1 MRRDRTMPELS
12 ADLYGT
18 VSHKLDALQP
28 SGIREF
34 NKEVSKIPGIIKLT
48 LGEPD
53 MATPEH
59 VKQAAIR
66 SIEEDDSHYAPQMGK
81 PELLEAISD
90 YIQNTRDVHYDPQTE
105 IIATVGATEALDATL
120 FAILNTGDKVVV
132 PTPIFSLY
140 FPLIEMTG
148 ATVVQVDTSADNFVL
163 TPEKLEEVL
172 EEEGKGVKAVIL
184 NYPSNPTGREY
195 PQEVLAGLA
204 EVIKKHHLYAIA
216 DEIYSELVY
225 GVEHYSIATMIPER
239 TIFISGLSK
248 SHAMTGYRLG
258 YVAAPAKIMANISKM
273 HAFLVTTVTN
283 NVQVAAAEAL
293 TNGLDDPLEFRKIYQ
308 HRRDLLVAGLKKLGF
323 EMLTPEG
330 AFYLFAKIPAQFGT
344 DDVAFAKQ
352 LAKEAKVGVTPGSAF
367 GKGGDGYVRLSYAS
381 SDENLTEAIK
391 RISEFLDHL
400 A

>member
-1 MRRDRTMPELS
+1 MPELS

-81 PELLEAISD
+81 PELIEAISD

-258 YVAAPAKIMANISKM
+258 YVAAPAKIMTNISKM

-293 TNGLDDPLEFRKIYQ
+293 TNGLNDPLEFRKIYQ

>member
-1 MRRDRTMPELS
+1 MPELS

-59 VKQAAIR
+59 VKRAAIR

-81 PELLEAISD
+81 PELLEAISN
-90 YIQNTRDVHYDPQTE
+90 YIQNTRDVYYDPQTE

-172 EEEGKGVKAVIL
+172 EKEGKGVKAVIL

-195 PQEVLAGLA
+195 PQDVLAGLA
-204 EVIKKHHLYAIA
+204 EVIKQHHLYAIA

-283 NVQVAAAEAL
+283 NVQIAAAEAL
-293 TNGLDDPLEFRKIYQ
+293 TNGLNDPLEFRKIYQ
-308 HRRDLLVAGLKKLGF
+308 SRRDLLVEGLKKLDF

-344 DDVAFAKQ
+344 DDVTFAKQ

-367 GKGGDGYVRLSYAS
+367 GKGGAGYVRLSYAS

-391 RISEFLDHL
+391 RIGEFLDHL

>member
-1 MRRDRTMPELS
+1 MPELS

-34 NKEVSKIPGIIKLT
+34 NKEVSKLPGIIKLT

-90 YIQNTRDVHYDPQTE
+90 YIQNTRDMHYNPQTE

-391 RISEFLDHL
+391 RIGEFLDHL

>member
-1 MRRDRTMPELS
+1 MPELS

-28 SGIREF
+28 SVIREF

-308 HRRDLLVAGLKKLGF
+308 HRRDLLVAGLKELGF

-330 AFYLFAKIPAQFGT
+330 AFYLFAKIPTQFGT

-391 RISEFLDHL
+391 RIGEFLNHL

>member
-1 MRRDRTMPELS
+1 MPELS

-140 FPLIEMTG
+140 FPLIKMTG

>member
-1 MRRDRTMPELS
+1 MPELS

-367 GKGGDGYVRLSYAS
+367 GKGGEGYVRLSYAS

-391 RISEFLDHL
+391 RIGEFLDHL

>member
-1 MRRDRTMPELS
+1 MPELS

-105 IIATVGATEALDATL
+105 IVATVGATEALDATL

-148 ATVVQVDTSADNFVL
+148 ATVVQVDTLADNFVL

-293 TNGLDDPLEFRKIYQ
+293 TNGLNDPLEFRKIYQ

-391 RISEFLDHL
+391 RIGEFLDHL

>member
-1 MRRDRTMPELS
+1 MPELS

-225 GVEHYSIATMIPER
+225 GVEHYSIVTMIPER

-293 TNGLDDPLEFRKIYQ
+293 TNGLNDPLEFRKIYQ

-391 RISEFLDHL
+391 RIGEFLDHL

>member
-1 MRRDRTMPELS
+1 MPELS

-90 YIQNTRDVHYDPQTE
+90 YIQNTRDVHYNPQTE

-204 EVIKKHHLYAIA
+204 EVIKKNHLYAIA

-391 RISEFLDHL
+391 RIGEFLDHL

>member
-1 MRRDRTMPELS
+1 MPELS

-163 TPEKLEEVL
+163 TPEKLEEVP

-258 YVAAPAKIMANISKM
+258 YVAAPAKIMTNISKM

-293 TNGLDDPLEFRKIYQ
+293 TNGLNDPLEFRKIYQ

>member
-1 MRRDRTMPELS
+1 MPELS

-81 PELLEAISD
+81 PELLEAFSD
-90 YIQNTRDVHYDPQTE
+90 YIQNTRDVHYNPQTE

-391 RISEFLDHL
+391 RIGEFLDHL

>member
-1 MRRDRTMPELS
+1 MPELS

-148 ATVVQVDTSADNFVL
+148 ATVVQVDTSADNFIL

-308 HRRDLLVAGLKKLGF
+308 HRRDLLVAGLKELGF

-330 AFYLFAKIPAQFGT
+330 AFYLFAKIPTQFGT

-391 RISEFLDHL
+391 RIGEFLNHL

>member
-1 MRRDRTMPELS
+1 MPELS
-12 ADLYGT
+12 GDLYGT

-293 TNGLDDPLEFRKIYQ
+293 TNGLNDPLEFRKIYQ

-391 RISEFLDHL
+391 RIGEFLDHL

>member
-1 MRRDRTMPELS
+1 MPELS
-12 ADLYGT
+12 ADLYGI

-90 YIQNTRDVHYDPQTE
+90 YIQNTRDVHYNPQTE

-283 NVQVAAAEAL
+283 NVQIAAAEAL

-391 RISEFLDHL
+391 RIGEFLDHL

>member
-1 MRRDRTMPELS
+1 MPELS

-120 FAILNTGDKVVV
+120 FASLNTGDKVVV

-308 HRRDLLVAGLKKLGF
+308 HRRDLLVAGLKELGF

-330 AFYLFAKIPAQFGT
+330 AFYLFAKIPTQFGT

-391 RISEFLDHL
+391 RIGEFLNHL

>member
-1 MRRDRTMPELS
+1 MPELS

-391 RISEFLDHL
+391 RIGVFLDYL

>member
-1 MRRDRTMPELS
+1 MPELS

-293 TNGLDDPLEFRKIYQ
+293 TNGLDDPLEFRKIYP
-308 HRRDLLVAGLKKLGF
+308 HRRDLLVAGLKELGF

-330 AFYLFAKIPAQFGT
+330 AFYLFAKIPTQFGT

-391 RISEFLDHL
+391 RIGEFLNHL

>member
-1 MRRDRTMPELS
+1 MPELS

-90 YIQNTRDVHYDPQTE
+90 YIQNTRDVHYNPQTE

-258 YVAAPAKIMANISKM
+258 YVAAPAKIMANMSKM

-293 TNGLDDPLEFRKIYQ
+293 TNGLNDPLEFRKIYQ

-391 RISEFLDHL
+391 RIGEFLDHL

>member
-1 MRRDRTMPELS
+1 MPELS

-66 SIEEDDSHYAPQMGK
+66 SIEEDESHYAPQMGK
-81 PELLEAISD
+81 PEILAAISD

-293 TNGLDDPLEFRKIYQ
+293 TNGLNDPLEFRKIYQ

-391 RISEFLDHL
+391 RIGEFLDHL

>member
-1 MRRDRTMPELS
+1 MPELS

-204 EVIKKHHLYAIA
+204 EVIKKHHLYAIT

-308 HRRDLLVAGLKKLGF
+308 HRRDLLVAGLKELGF

-330 AFYLFAKIPAQFGT
+330 AFYLFAKIPTQFGT

-391 RISEFLDHL
+391 RIGEFLNHL

>member
-1 MRRDRTMPELS
+1 MPELS

-172 EEEGKGVKAVIL
+172 EEEGNGVKAVIL

-308 HRRDLLVAGLKKLGF
+308 HRRDLLVAGLKELGF

-330 AFYLFAKIPAQFGT
+330 AFYLFAKIPTQFGT

-391 RISEFLDHL
+391 RIGEFLNHL

>member
-1 MRRDRTMPELS
+1 MPELS

-204 EVIKKHHLYAIA
+204 EVIKKYHLYAIA

-293 TNGLDDPLEFRKIYQ
+293 TNGLNDPLEFRKIYQ

-391 RISEFLDHL
+391 RIGEFLDHL

>member
-1 MRRDRTMPELS
+1 MPELS

-140 FPLIEMTG
+140 FPLIAMTG

-172 EEEGKGVKAVIL
+172 KEEGKGVKAVIL

-293 TNGLDDPLEFRKIYQ
+293 TNGLNDPLEFRKIYQ
-308 HRRDLLVAGLKKLGF
+308 HRRDLLVAGLKELGF
-323 EMLTPEG
+323 KMLTPEG

-391 RISEFLDHL
+391 RIGEFLDHL

>member
-1 MRRDRTMPELS
+1 MPELS

-258 YVAAPAKIMANISKM
+258 YVAAPAKIMANVSKM

-293 TNGLDDPLEFRKIYQ
+293 TNGLNDPLEFRKIYQ

-391 RISEFLDHL
+391 RIGEFLDHL

>member
-1 MRRDRTMPELS
+1 MPELS

-132 PTPIFSLY
+132 PTQIFSLY

-293 TNGLDDPLEFRKIYQ
+293 TNGLNDPLEFRKIYQ

-391 RISEFLDHL
+391 RIGEFLDHL

>member
-1 MRRDRTMPELS
+1 MPELS

-195 PQEVLAGLA
+195 PQEVLVGLA

-293 TNGLDDPLEFRKIYQ
+293 TNGLNDPLEFRKIYQ

-391 RISEFLDHL
+391 RIGEFLDHL

>member
-1 MRRDRTMPELS
+1 MPELS

-308 HRRDLLVAGLKKLGF
+308 HRRDLLVAGLKELGF

-330 AFYLFAKIPAQFGT
+330 AFYLFAKIPTQFGT

-391 RISEFLDHL
+391 RIGEFLDHL

>member
-1 MRRDRTMPELS
+1 MPELS

-391 RISEFLDHL
+391 RIGEFLEHL
-400 A
+400 V

>member
-1 MRRDRTMPELS
+1 MPELS

-59 VKQAAIR
+59 VKKAAIR

-140 FPLIEMTG
+140 FPLIAMTG

-293 TNGLDDPLEFRKIYQ
+293 TNGLNDPLEFRKIYQ
-308 HRRDLLVAGLKKLGF
+308 HRRDLLVAGLKELGF
-323 EMLTPEG
+323 KMLTPEG

-391 RISEFLDHL
+391 RIGEFLDHL

>member
-1 MRRDRTMPELS
+1 MPELS

-90 YIQNTRDVHYDPQTE
+90 YIQNTRDVHYNPQTE

-120 FAILNTGDKVVV
+120 FAILNIGDKVVV

-293 TNGLDDPLEFRKIYQ
+293 TNGLNDPLEFRKIYQ

-391 RISEFLDHL
+391 RIGEFLDHL

>member
-1 MRRDRTMPELS
+1 MPELS
-12 ADLYGT
+12 ADLYVT

-293 TNGLDDPLEFRKIYQ
+293 TNGLNDPLEFRKIYQ

-391 RISEFLDHL
+391 RIGEFLDHL

>member
-1 MRRDRTMPELS
+1 MPELS

-90 YIQNTRDVHYDPQTE
+90 YIQNTRDVHYNPQTE

-293 TNGLDDPLEFRKIYQ
+293 TNGLNDPLEFRNIYQ
-308 HRRDLLVAGLKKLGF
+308 HRRDLLVAGFKKLGF

-381 SDENLTEAIK
+381 SHENLTEAIK
-391 RISEFLDHL
+391 RIGEFLDHL

>member
-1 MRRDRTMPELS
+1 MPELS

-34 NKEVSKIPGIIKLT
+34 NKEVSKIPRIIKLT

-308 HRRDLLVAGLKKLGF
+308 HRRDLLVAGLKKL
-323 EMLTPEG
+323 LTPEG

-391 RISEFLDHL
+391 RIGEFLDHL

>member
-1 MRRDRTMPELS
+1 MPELS

-90 YIQNTRDVHYDPQTE
+90 YIQNTRDVHYNPQTE

-293 TNGLDDPLEFRKIYQ
+293 TNGLNDPLEFRKIYQ

-381 SDENLTEAIK
+381 SDEKLTEAIK
-391 RISEFLDHL
+391 RIGEFLDHL

>member
-1 MRRDRTMPELS
+1 MPELS

-90 YIQNTRDVHYDPQTE
+90 YIQNTRDVHYNPQTE

-381 SDENLTEAIK
+381 SDENLTEDIK
-391 RISEFLDHL
+391 RIGEFLDHL

>member
-1 MRRDRTMPELS
+1 MPELS

-225 GVEHYSIATMIPER
+225 EVEHYSIATMIPER

-308 HRRDLLVAGLKKLGF
+308 HRRDLLVAGLKELGF

-330 AFYLFAKIPAQFGT
+330 AFYLFAKIPTQFGT

-391 RISEFLDHL
+391 RIGEFLNHL